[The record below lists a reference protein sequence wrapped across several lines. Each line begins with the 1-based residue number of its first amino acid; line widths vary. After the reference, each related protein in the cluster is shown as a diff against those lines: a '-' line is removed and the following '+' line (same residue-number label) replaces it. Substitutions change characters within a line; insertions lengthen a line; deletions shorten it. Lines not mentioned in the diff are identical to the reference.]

1 MVRVVVP
8 MDIDSMT
15 FKDIFLRGI
24 TFFIEAIT
32 IQVILPPIFSSSIFN
47 FIFNVSILTI
57 TSTITQIILTELF
70 IIRYRLF
77 IRSVSLGSV
86 ILLTVVISGEDSLIP
101 HNSSFIVK
109 LLLIIICY
117 LEMIISILMYF
128 LAEQFIVNKY
138 KPPIITKRYDKLSL
152 IIIPLIFVSFN
163 ILSNYSMLS
172 SHPLL

>member
-1 MVRVVVP
+1 

-24 TFFIEAIT
+24 TSFIEAIT

-57 TSTITQIILTELF
+57 TLTITQIILTELF

-86 ILLTVVISGEDSLIP
+86 ILLTVISGEDYLIP

-128 LAEQFIVNKY
+128 LAEQFIINKY

-152 IIIPLIFVSFN
+152 IIIPLIIVSFN

>member
-57 TSTITQIILTELF
+57 TLTITQIILTELF

-86 ILLTVVISGEDSLIP
+86 ILLTVISGEDYLIP

-152 IIIPLIFVSFN
+152 IIIPLIIVSFN